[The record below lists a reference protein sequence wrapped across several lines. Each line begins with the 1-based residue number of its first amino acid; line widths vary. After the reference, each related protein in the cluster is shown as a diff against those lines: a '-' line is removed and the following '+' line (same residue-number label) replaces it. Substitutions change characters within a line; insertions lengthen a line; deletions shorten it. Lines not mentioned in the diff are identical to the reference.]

1 LEDWHMKIEIDNG
14 LLEEITAAELKRVV
28 ASLKEDHKKRKAGKN
43 IAIFDMDKAK
53 DVAELKRHIDAFELV
68 LKYYTGV

>member
-1 LEDWHMKIEIDNG
+1 VKIEIDNR
-14 LLEEITAAELKRVV
+14 LLEEIAAAELNRMV

-68 LKYYTGV
+68 LRYYTGV

>member
-1 LEDWHMKIEIDNG
+1 MKIEIDNR
-14 LLEEITAAELKRVV
+14 LLEEIAAAELNRMV

>member
-1 LEDWHMKIEIDNG
+1 MKIEIGTD
-14 LLEEITAAELKRVV
+14 LLEEITAAELKRTV
-28 ASLKEDHKKRKAGKN
+28 ASLKEDYKNRKAGVK

-68 LKYYTGV
+68 LKYYRG

>member
-1 LEDWHMKIEIDNG
+1 MKIEIDNS
-14 LLEEITAAELKRVV
+14 LLEEITAAELNRMV
-28 ASLKEDHKKRKAGKN
+28 ASLKEDHKNRKAGKN

>member
-1 LEDWHMKIEIDNG
+1 MKIEIDNS
-14 LLEEITAAELKRVV
+14 LLEEITAAELKRIV
-28 ASLKEDHKKRKAGKN
+28 AYLKQDYKKRKAGVK

-68 LKYYTGV
+68 LKYYAGD